1 MDFILFGFVIA
12 SIVLVYTTYKFYVL
26 LEAEKTVTAGLKS
39 ALNAILIERQQA
51 KPKTT
56 RKKTK

>member
-1 MDFILFGFVIA
+1 MDFILFGFVVV

-39 ALNAILIERQQA
+39 ALNAILAEREKS
-51 KPKTT
+51 KPRTT

>member
-1 MDFILFGFVIA
+1 MDFILFGFVVTSLI
-12 SIVLVYTTYKFYVL
+12 LVYTTYRFYVL
-26 LEAEKTVTAGLKS
+26 LQAEKTVNVGLRT
-39 ALNAILIERQQA
+39 ALNAILAEREQA